1 MKATSKSHCAGDDAI
16 PKNIR
21 QEVVKAIEA
30 VTVTPSKGAASK
42 IRDALLNNLLATGWS
57 AETHISN
64 DSEMTITSIKS
75 KIGLC
80 LQTGNMARMY
90 ADLLKLQ
97 KIYLDGAI
105 TAGIMLVPSQTCAQ
119 ILGDNV
125 AHAARLERELEIF
138 RKVIHI
144 PMVIYS
150 IE

>member
-1 MKATSKSHCAGDDAI
+1 MKAIATSHCAGEEVI
-16 PKNIR
+16 PKAVR
-21 QEVVKAIEA
+21 QEIIKAIEGAA
-30 VTVTPSKGAASK
+30 VTPAKGAATK
-42 IRDALLNNLLATGWS
+42 IRDAILHNLVASGWS

-64 DSEMTITSIKS
+64 DSEMTITSVKS

-105 TAGIMLVPSQTCAQ
+105 TAGIMLLPSQACAQ
-119 ILGDNV
+119 RLGDNV

-138 RKVIHI
+138 RKVIYI
-144 PMVIYS
+144 PMVIFA

>member
-1 MKATSKSHCAGDDAI
+1 MKVTARSHCAGDENI
-16 PKNIR
+16 PKAIR
-21 QEVVKAIEA
+21 QEVVKAVENAA
-30 VTVTPSKGAASK
+30 VNPAKGAATK
-42 IRDALLNNLLATGWS
+42 IRDAILHNLVAAGWS

-64 DSEMTITSIKS
+64 DSEMTITSVKS

-90 ADLLKLQ
+90 ADILKLQ

-105 TAGIMLVPSQTCAQ
+105 TAGIMLLPSQVCAQ
-119 ILGDNV
+119 KLGDNV

-138 RKVIHI
+138 RKVIYI
-144 PMVIYS
+144 PMVIFA

>member
-1 MKATSKSHCAGDDAI
+1 MKVTARSHCAGDEAI
-16 PKNIR
+16 PKPIR
-21 QEVVKAIEA
+21 QEIAKAIEA
-30 VTVTPSKGAASK
+30 ATVTPAKGAATQ
-42 IRDALLNNLLATGWS
+42 IRDAIIHNLLASGWS

-64 DSEMTITSIKS
+64 DSEMTITSVKS

-105 TAGIMLVPSQTCAQ
+105 TAGVMLVPSQACAQ

>member
-1 MKATSKSHCAGDDAI
+1 MKAIATSHCAGEEVISKA
-16 PKNIR
+16 IR
-21 QEVVKAIEA
+21 QEIIKAIEGAA
-30 VTVTPSKGAASK
+30 VAPAKGAATK
-42 IRDALLNNLLATGWS
+42 IRDAILHNLVASGWS
-57 AETHISN
+57 AEMHISN
-64 DSEMTITSIKS
+64 DSEMTITSVKS

-105 TAGIMLVPSQTCAQ
+105 TAGIMLLPSQTCAQ
-119 ILGDNV
+119 RLGDNV

-138 RKVIHI
+138 RKVIYI
-144 PMVIYS
+144 PMVIFA

>member
-1 MKATSKSHCAGDDAI
+1 MKLTSRSHCAGEEVI
-16 PKNIR
+16 PKAVR
-21 QEVVKAIEA
+21 QEIAKAIEA
-30 VTVTPSKGAASK
+30 VTITPSKGAASK
-42 IRDALLNNLLATGWS
+42 IRDAIIQNLLASGWS

-119 ILGDNV
+119 VLGDNI

-144 PMVIYS
+144 PMLIYS
-150 IE
+150 IG